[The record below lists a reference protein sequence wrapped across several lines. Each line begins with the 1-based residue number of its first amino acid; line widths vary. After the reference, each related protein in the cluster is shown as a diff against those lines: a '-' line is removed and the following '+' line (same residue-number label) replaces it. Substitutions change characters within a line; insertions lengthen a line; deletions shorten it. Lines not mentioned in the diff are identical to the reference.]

1 MATFLQGVTDE
12 ITPVQVYKPDY
23 AFLTQVYGQRQA
35 EYDRGFNMVKSLY
48 SSALNN
54 PLTSESNAMYR
65 QEVFKKIQG
74 SLKSVSGVD
83 LSNPT
88 NIMRAQ
94 ELINPISK
102 DQELAYDMQITA
114 FHQKQ
119 KERMEAYK
127 NSTDPKMRA
136 LYNDDSRVA
145 IGLIEDDMRKTKR
158 GDGSIKSI
166 RPQEFVPQEDI
177 AAFLN
182 DAAKQQGIGI
192 TVAKADGKTPY
203 IITATNGKM
212 SYAAFTN
219 WARTQMGN
227 RFDRQLNQKGFVQAE
242 STIRGV
248 MQSQGMTREQAL
260 QTVSTQ
266 MASQLLKTTD
276 DDTKTVDEELK
287 KYDEQIALFKK
298 NYPNGIT
305 DQKLRADYQK
315 LLEERD
321 AHKNELDQSTSL
333 NGSLKTEG
341 AAFVAKNI
349 HSIFTQQAKSQM
361 AQGWAQSYSDATA
374 KIDIKEDQVV
384 LTKWKMAH
392 ESSMQAARLKQE
404 RELTF
409 AKMKQDQ
416 MNDDRKYA
424 LDIAK
429 AQGEGKIAS
438 ETYMGKNMEAGQSTG
453 VAVLES
459 SREGNTSSLFDKS
472 FGAGNGLMNAITGA
486 ANHGKYYNV
495 LSKVQRMSQGAGE
508 TLNNDEK
515 AVLIE
520 YANMV
525 GTEIIDPNKGSAA
538 AQTVLNGLIGG
549 TYNKARDYVSY
560 NAKQKKTKEVAA
572 MLPVFNQVLGEMTTL
587 MGQRENLESNYRKI
601 AGIIGANGQVKAGF
615 EGAKVVDYMADG
627 TPIYD
632 IEGLSVE
639 KKMYLST
646 MVDDQYNRRANV
658 SGDVIQFTG
667 LNPGEIFAI
676 ADAAAS
682 KNSAA
687 KIIVGDEDS
696 KISPDK
702 LAQLA
707 PSDIKDLFGGSAQI
721 AYDPQGQTV
730 KVTMKVAPSSSTAK
744 ALGFKAGESMSVV
757 MPYSY
762 VQANPQALARL
773 NSYIGK
779 NSINSESMGALSVF
793 ASNPNARV
801 TAPSTME
808 AVGFDYDITGVRDDQ
823 GRFALGMTFNYLNPE
838 TNQVESKYK
847 LQPIADPSNPTSF
860 MGANDIINQMYQT
873 YITNKVAYEGQ

>member
-1 MATFLQGVTDE
+1 MATFLPGVTDE
-12 ITPVQVYKPDY
+12 IAPAQLYKPDY

-54 PLTSESNAMYR
+54 PLTSESNALYR
-65 QEVFKKIQG
+65 QEVFKKIQN

-94 ELINPISK
+94 ELIDPIAK
-102 DQELAYDMQITA
+102 DQELAYDMQITS
-114 FHQKQ
+114 FHQQQ
-119 KERMEAYK
+119 KARMEAFK
-127 NSTDPKMRA
+127 NSNDPKMRA
-136 LYNDDSRVA
+136 QYNEDSRVA
-145 IGLIEDDMRKTKR
+145 IGLIEDDMRRTKR
-158 GDGSIKSI
+158 GDGSIRSI

-177 AAFLN
+177 AAYLN
-182 DAAKQQGIGI
+182 EAAKQQNIGI

-203 IITATNGKM
+203 IITATNGQM

-242 STIRGV
+242 SAIRGV
-248 MQSQGMTREQAL
+248 MQSQNMTREQAL

-266 MASQLLKTTD
+266 LAGQLLKTTD
-276 DDTKTVDEELK
+276 EDTKTVDTELK

-305 DQKLRADYQK
+305 DPKLREDYQK
-315 LLEERD
+315 LLQERD
-321 AHKNELDQSTSL
+321 AHKNELDQSMSM

-349 HSIFTQQAKSQM
+349 HGIFTQQAKSQI

-374 KIDIKEDQVV
+374 KVDIKEDQVV
-384 LTKWKMAH
+384 LKKWQMAH
-392 ESSMQAARLKQE
+392 ESSMQAAKLKQE
-404 RELTF
+404 RELAY

-424 LDIAK
+424 LDVAK
-429 AQGEGKIAS
+429 AQGDGSIGS
-438 ETYMGKNMEAGQSTG
+438 ETYMGKNMESSQGTG
-453 VAVLES
+453 VSVLEA
-459 SREGNTSSLFDKS
+459 SREGNSSTLFDKS
-472 FGAGNGLMNAITGA
+472 FGAGNGLMNAITGS

-495 LSKVQRMSQGAGE
+495 LSKVQRMTQGNGE
-508 TLNNDEK
+508 TLNDGEK
-515 AVLIE
+515 AILVE

-525 GTEIIDPNKGSAA
+525 GTEITDPNRGAAA
-538 AQTVLNGLIGG
+538 AQTVINGLIGG

-560 NAKQKKTKEVAA
+560 HAKQKKTKEVAA
-572 MLPVFNQVLGEMTTL
+572 MLPVFNQVLGEMNTL
-587 MGQRENLESNYRKI
+587 MGQRENIESNYRKI
-601 AGIIGANGQVKAGF
+601 AGIIGANGQPRAGF
-615 EGAKVVDYMADG
+615 EGAKVVDYMSDG

-646 MVDDQYNRRANV
+646 MVGSEYNQRANV
-658 SGDVIQFTG
+658 SGDVLQFSG

-676 ADAAAS
+676 ADAAS
-682 KNSAA
+682 NAA
-687 KIIVGDEDS
+687 VSVTVGDDS
-696 KISPDK
+696 KIAPDK
-702 LAQLA
+702 LAQIA
-707 PSDIKDLFGGSAQI
+707 PSDIKDLFGGSAQV
-721 AYDPQGQTV
+721 AYDPAGKTV
-730 KVTMKVAPSSSTAK
+730 KITMKVAPSSSTAK
-744 ALGFKAGESMSVV
+744 TLGIKSGEAMSVV
-757 MPYSY
+757 IPYSY
-762 VQANPQALARL
+762 VQANPQALGRI
-773 NSYIGK
+773 NSYIEK
-779 NSINSESMGALSVF
+779 NSTNATSLGALSVF
-793 ASNPNARV
+793 ASNPNARI

-808 AVGFDYDITGVRDDQ
+808 AVGFDYDITGVRDSE

-847 LQPIADPSNPTSF
+847 LQPIADPTNPTSF
-860 MGANDIINQMYQT
+860 IPANDIINNMYQT
-873 YITNKVAYEGQ
+873 YITNKVAYESGN